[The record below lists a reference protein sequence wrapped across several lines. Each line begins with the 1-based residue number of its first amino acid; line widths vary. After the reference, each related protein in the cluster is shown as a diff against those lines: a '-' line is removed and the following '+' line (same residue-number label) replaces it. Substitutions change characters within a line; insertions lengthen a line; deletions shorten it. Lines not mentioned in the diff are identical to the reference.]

1 MGEIARDQ
9 AQGAPLGQGTGKKM
23 LEKGSGGT
31 GWKKKATSSPSLTPT
46 TQLGPEP
53 CAQEAWGHQGVP
65 CVLEG
70 TEMGNRSWKAWSLPQ
85 VPRGQGGG

>member
-31 GWKKKATSSPSLTPT
+31 GWKKRPPPLPHSLQPHSWGQSPAHRKP
-46 TQLGPEP
+46 
-53 CAQEAWGHQGVP
+53 
-65 CVLEG
+65 
-70 TEMGNRSWKAWSLPQ
+70 
-85 VPRGQGGG
+85 GGIKGSPVS